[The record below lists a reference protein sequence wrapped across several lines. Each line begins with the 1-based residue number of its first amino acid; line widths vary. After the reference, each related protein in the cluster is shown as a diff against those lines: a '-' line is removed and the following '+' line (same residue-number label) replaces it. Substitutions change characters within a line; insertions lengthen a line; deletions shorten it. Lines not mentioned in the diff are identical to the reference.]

1 MEKPDYLI
9 DNQERTWSNAFTM
22 GFNLLLFL
30 AFGGMF
36 IYNFIRNPA
45 YYGSLIAGLII
56 WCLVFE
62 LTVNAYIRVYYLDG
76 ELVFLRPLCKFSFFF
91 RKRTRLIRIR
101 PDEWTEVYRH
111 GFKGGTAYYF
121 RNGRTAA
128 YFIKADGLSN
138 FYGYLDTLFPKRVKK
153 TDSFPMSMR
162 RKLKQEDPG
171 RVF

>member
-1 MEKPDYLI
+1 MEQPDYLI

-36 IYNFIRNPA
+36 IYHFIEHPV
-45 YYGSLIAGLII
+45 YYGSLIMGLFI
-56 WCLVFE
+56 WLLVYE
-62 LTVNAYIRVYYLDG
+62 ILVNAYMRVYYLNG
-76 ELVFLRPLCKFSFFF
+76 ELVFLRPLRKFSIFF
-91 RKRTRLIRIR
+91 RKKNSQIRIH

-111 GFKGGTAYYF
+111 TFKGSTAYYF

-128 YFIKADGLSN
+128 YFVNADGLNN
-138 FYGYLDTLFPKRVKK
+138 FYDYLDILFPKRIKK

-162 RKLKQEDPG
+162 RRLKQKEPG
-171 RVF
+171 RVV

>member
-1 MEKPDYLI
+1 MEKPDFI
-9 DNQERTWSNAFTM
+9 TDGQERTWSNAFTM
-22 GFNLLLFL
+22 TFNSMLFL

-36 IYNFIRNPA
+36 IYNVIRNPA
-45 YYGSLIAGLII
+45 YYGSLIVGLII
-56 WCLVFE
+56 WYLVFE
-62 LTVNAYIRVYYLDG
+62 IAVNTYIRVYYLDG
-76 ELVFLRPLCKFSFFF
+76 ELVFLRPLRKFSFFF
-91 RKRTRLIRIR
+91 RKRTQLIRIR

-138 FYGYLDTLFPKRVKK
+138 FYQYLDTLFPKRVKE
-153 TDSFPMSMR
+153 TDEFPMDIR
-162 RKLKQEDPG
+162 RRLKKEMPE